1 MNDIGRKDV
10 GRDRI
15 IRRPHPL
22 VVIESGITCIVL
34 LLPPKQ
40 VYNALVINSV

>member
-1 MNDIGRKDV
+1 MNDIGRKDE

-34 LLPPKQ
+34 LPPKQ
-40 VYNALVINSV
+40 VYNALAINSV